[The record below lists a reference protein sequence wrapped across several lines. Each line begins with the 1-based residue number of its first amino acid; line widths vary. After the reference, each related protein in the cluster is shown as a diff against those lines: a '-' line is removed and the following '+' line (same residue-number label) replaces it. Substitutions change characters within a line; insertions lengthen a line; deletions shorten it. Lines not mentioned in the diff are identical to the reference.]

1 MVTKRKR
8 KTKSKKKRKKSR
20 STGKTTRLN
29 QLKIAQDSL
38 TTRVKENLIT
48 IQRNTGM
55 SDESLTSFIRNNGY
69 QGLRK
74 LPNMDIA
81 EPILNHMLKLFEQYD
96 KLGAL
101 IERRQILEDKLLFAN
116 IEKET
121 QQLEAEVKSIEE
133 QEKFYTELPD
143 KEGFVQMKEKYHVEK
158 EHWEFK
164 KAEAEAF
171 LKENPEHDKG
181 IAQLEE
187 AKKELK
193 ILSKK
198 RRWAMAKNLQPNIAK
213 YTGKITKGIH
223 TIQDSMGE
231 ISKPFQEVGQKDQQ
245 GNEFSNMFTP
255 EKIFGKKKN
264 QSTEQAF
271 GGGF

>member
-8 KTKSKKKRKKSR
+8 KSKGKKKRKARTEK
-20 STGKTTRLN
+20 KQTRLN
-29 QLKIAQDSL
+29 QLKIAQEGLYSRCNDNWQVI
-38 TTRVKENLIT
+38 R
-48 IQRNTGM
+48 QNTGM
-55 SDESLTSFIRNNGY
+55 DKDTLASFVRNNGY
-69 QGLRK
+69 EGLRK
-74 LPNMDIA
+74 LPNLDIA
-81 EPILNHMLKLFEQYD
+81 EPILNHMIKLFKHYD
-96 KLGAL
+96 ELDTL
-101 IERRQILEDKLLFAN
+101 IERRQILEDKLLFAS
-116 IEKET
+116 IKKET
-121 QQLEAEVKSIEE
+121 QTLEAEVKAIDEE
-133 QEKFYTELPD
+133 EKLYTQLPD

-158 EHWEFK
+158 EHWEIK

-171 LKENPEHDKG
+171 LVENPGHDKAV
-181 IAQLEE
+181 AQLEE
-187 AKKELK
+187 AKKQLK

-231 ISKPFQEVGQKDQQ
+231 ISKPFQEVGKKDQQ
-245 GNEFSNMFTP
+245 GNEFADMFTP